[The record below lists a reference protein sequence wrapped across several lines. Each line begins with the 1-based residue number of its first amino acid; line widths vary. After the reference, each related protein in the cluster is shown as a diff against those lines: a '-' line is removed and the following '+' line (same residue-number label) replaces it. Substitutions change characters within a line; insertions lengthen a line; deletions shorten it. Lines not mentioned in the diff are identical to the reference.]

1 MVERYIIARTLE
13 QALDTLKLDK
23 QSKAIIAGGTDL
35 LLDIQQGRHTQ
46 PDILLDVSEIDEMRH
61 IRLEGEKIYL
71 GGAVTHN
78 EIMRSDLLAEHAQ
91 CVVEGCSL
99 IGGPQVRNVATIG
112 GNVAHAL
119 PAGDG
124 TIALLALDAEV
135 NVASSAGETRWEPLV
150 TIFAGPG
157 RVTFDREREL
167 LVGFRFPCRTI
178 RSGSAFQRV
187 MRPQGVAI
195 AILNMAAWLKLDA
208 DQRINDIHLACGPAG
223 PRPFRAYQTED
234 VFKGKAFDEG
244 TFNQACRILDQEVSL
259 RTSRH
264 RATQEYRHQLLP
276 VLLREVLETAI
287 ARCL

>member
-1 MVERYIIARTLE
+1 MVERYVIARTLE
-13 QALDTLKLDK
+13 QAFDTLELKK

-61 IRLEGEKIYL
+61 IKLEGEKIYL

-135 NVASSAGETRWEPLV
+135 NIASSPGKSRWEPLV
-150 TIFAGPG
+150 AIFAGPG

-167 LVGFRFPCRTI
+167 LVGFRFPCRTV
-178 RSGSAFQRV
+178 RGGSAFQRV

-195 AILNMAAWLKLDA
+195 AILNMAAWLHLDA
-208 DQRINDIHLACGPAG
+208 NRQINDLHIACGPAG
-223 PRPFRAYQTED
+223 PLPFRAYQTED
-234 VFKGKAFDEG
+234 VFKGKVFEED
-244 TFNQACRILDQEVSL
+244 TFNQACRVLDQEVSL

-264 RATQEYRHQLLP
+264 RATQEYRSGDRDCQ
-276 VLLREVLETAI
+276 V
-287 ARCL
+287 